1 MNFSDSG
8 MYGIVLDN
16 GLINIPGKFEP
27 ENFKTFQENPKKLIF
42 WKLLKKKSD
51 FFRENRALSLFSP
64 YNDLTLC
71 TEANK
76 SLDPNSRKS
85 AN

>member
-42 WKLLKKKSD
+42 
-51 FFRENRALSLFSP
+51 
-64 YNDLTLC
+64 
-71 TEANK
+71 
-76 SLDPNSRKS
+76 
-85 AN
+85 